1 MLSRRHVVVCLH
13 GVEALRRA
21 WRISYSPQWPQ
32 AQKPCGFAILHGM
45 EKLKQIMYGVTDVAL
60 CEAI

>member
-1 MLSRRHVVVCLH
+1 M
-13 GVEALRRA
+13 
-21 WRISYSPQWPQ
+21 RISYSPQWPQ